1 MGNTSKKLAAKCTL
15 LTKEE
20 QKYVAAT
27 FRAASK
33 NSEKIREEDLIVSGK
48 LDAVSLE
55 EKVYSKPIQDLGEL
69 RQRITEAT
77 EHNTITREDTP
88 VLLRYHFKVDIE
100 LELQLKANSSN
111 ICCNLCKSN

>member
-33 NSEKIREEDLIVSGK
+33 NSERIREDDLIVSGK

-55 EKVYSKPIQDLGEL
+55 VRSFFVFPFLVLHKLWSMTSLKSYKTV
-69 RQRITEAT
+69 ITY
-77 EHNTITREDTP
+77 NI
-88 VLLRYHFKVDIE
+88 VKL
-100 LELQLKANSSN
+100 SSS
-111 ICCNLCKSN
+111 IY